1 MDKIKQVIKENLQ
14 TAVIVVAALIAVII
28 LAKVVL

>member
-14 TAVIVVAALIAVII
+14 TAVIVMGCLLFVIL
-28 LAKVVL
+28 LAKFVL